1 MNRFSTRTNLYRLR
15 SAGFSI
21 FHQQVYRKLP
31 VLSTSLSKIKIIS
44 SQSLYSTTAGLSRSN
59 IEARIMEILKSF
71 DKVDS
76 TK

>member
-1 MNRFSTRTNLYRLR
+1 MSRFSTRTNLYRLR

-21 FHQQVYRKLP
+21 FHQQINRKLP
-31 VLSTSLSKIKIIS
+31 VLATSLIKIKIIP

-59 IEARIMEILKSF
+59 IETRIMDILKAF

-76 TK
+76 SK